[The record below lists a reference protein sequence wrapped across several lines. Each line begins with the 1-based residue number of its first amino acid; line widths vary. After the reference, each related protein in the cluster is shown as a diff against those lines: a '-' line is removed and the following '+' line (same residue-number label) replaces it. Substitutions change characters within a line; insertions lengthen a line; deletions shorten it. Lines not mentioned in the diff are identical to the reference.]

1 MWPQG
6 VLLDFDGVIADTEPS
21 NAAYLAA
28 ALRRF
33 GVELTEAERLALV
46 GVSDKTTLE
55 RLLSRAK
62 TPVSPAALAEER
74 RRCGNTYADSASLR
88 PQPGLREW
96 LDSLRAH
103 GVATAVVSS
112 TRTQLIVTALNRMQ
126 LLHSFDV
133 VVCGDM
139 VQTPKPAPDSYRLAL
154 KWLGLEAGQ
163 CLAVE
168 DSPTGLQAAKAAGLQ
183 VVGYTGGS
191 IRQDTSRA
199 DWTAASFDAIA
210 RLLETLA
217 PNDGRTAK

>member
-74 RRCGNTYADSASLR
+74 RRCA
-88 PQPGLREW
+88 
-96 LDSLRAH
+96 
-103 GVATAVVSS
+103 ATP
-112 TRTQLIVTALNRMQ
+112 TRTAPA
-126 LLHSFDV
+126 
-133 VVCGDM
+133 CG
-139 VQTPKPAPDSYRLAL
+139 R
-154 KWLGLEAGQ
+154 
-163 CLAVE
+163 
-168 DSPTGLQAAKAAGLQ
+168 SPGCVNGGIRCVRAAWPPRWSPPPGP
-183 VVGYTGGS
+183 S
-191 IRQDTSRA
+191 
-199 DWTAASFDAIA
+199 
-210 RLLETLA
+210 
-217 PNDGRTAK
+217 